1 MKNVGSDSGRAREGS
16 KPRAQ
21 AGERRSS
28 SRGAVYA
35 PSTRR
40 QWAPGRTSSAR
51 RGACSCVPPRASGRT
66 PPGHPRPSRRRCP
79 LRAKVSIDF
88 FVGGPEEGESEA
100 GEGRRQ
106 GVLRGGRGRNRGRGG
121 ARGATWRL
129 TVGGFGEVRRRQA
142 EQQRGGRHRR
152 RAARGGERKPRHALF
167 FFLCW
172 RLALSPPRSSTT
184 ARARGS
190 LAGFA
195 GGGRVDT
202 TDTRPD
208 AGRVCAP
215 PSRVSSVTRRA
226 RHPCAVPE

>member
-88 FVGGPEEGESEA
+88 FGCGGPEDGESEV
-100 GEGRRQ
+100 GQGRRQ
-106 GVLRGGRGRNRGRGG
+106 GVLRDGRGRNRGRGG

-167 FFLCW
+167 FFFCVGVSRS
-172 RLALSPPRSSTT
+172 RLRGPRRPLGREGRS
-184 ARARGS
+184 RGS
-190 LAGFA
+190 RGEGA
-195 GGGRVDT
+195 
-202 TDTRPD
+202 
-208 AGRVCAP
+208 
-215 PSRVSSVTRRA
+215 
-226 RHPCAVPE
+226 